1 MLYIKSEA
9 YLSEKGRCT
18 INEDTLL
25 LVTGQMYLI
34 CDGVG
39 GNANGQ
45 VASKLVAD
53 ALFSYYENNPD
64 FELSTALIFVEKVL
78 SQYKKKSPSKTLMA
92 STLALTQIKHSSILI
107 AWIGDSTVYQI
118 RSGHLKYKTKGHTWV
133 NEAIEKGELT
143 ELEQYFHPNKNEVTR
158 LIKGTQQ
165 PSQFD
170 CQLVTDLEEND
181 YFLLIS
187 DGVLEAFIE
196 DDLIELFNSNNSCA
210 EILKE
215 INKQCTQFSN
225 DNYSAIIY
233 QIGINKKLKN
243 YN

>member
-1 MLYIKSEA
+1 
-9 YLSEKGRCT
+9 
-18 INEDTLL
+18 
-25 LVTGQMYLI
+25 
-34 CDGVG
+34 
-39 GNANGQ
+39 
-45 VASKLVAD
+45 
-53 ALFSYYENNPD
+53 
-64 FELSTALIFVEKVL
+64 
-78 SQYKKKSPSKTLMA
+78 MA

-118 RSGHLKYKTKGHTWV
+118 RGGHLKYKTKGHTWV

-158 LIKGTQQ
+158 IIKGTRQ

-170 CQLVTDLEEND
+170 FQLVTDLEEND

-196 DDLIELFNSNNSCA
+196 DDLIELFVSNNSCA

-215 INKQCTQFSN
+215 INKQSTQFSN

-233 QIGINKKLKN
+233 QIGKNKKL
-243 YN
+243 

>member
-9 YLSEKGRCT
+9 YVSEKGRCA

-25 LVTGQMYLI
+25 LVTGQLYLI

-53 ALFSYYENNPD
+53 ALLSYYENNPD
-64 FELSTALIFVEKVL
+64 FELSTALIFVEKAL
-78 SQYKKKSPSKTLMA
+78 SQYKKKNPSKMLMA
-92 STLALTQIKHSSILI
+92 STLALTQIKQSSILI

-118 RSGHLKYKTKGHTWV
+118 RDGHLRYKTKGHTWV

-165 PSQFD
+165 RSQFD
-170 CQLVTDLEEND
+170 CQLVTDLEEHD

-215 INKQCTQFSN
+215 INKQSTQFSN

-233 QIGINKKLKN
+233 QIGIDKKL
-243 YN
+243 

>member
-25 LVTGQMYLI
+25 LVTGQLYLI

-53 ALFSYYENNPD
+53 ALFSYYENNPN
-64 FELSTALIFVEKVL
+64 FELSAALIFVEKAL

-92 STLALTQIKHSSILI
+92 STLALTQIKPSSILI

-118 RSGHLKYKTKGHTWV
+118 RGGHLKYKTKGHTWV

-165 PSQFD
+165 TSQFD
-170 CQLVTDLEEND
+170 FQLVTDLEEND

-210 EILKE
+210 EIIKK
-215 INKQCTQFSN
+215 INIQCNQFSN

-233 QIGINKKLKN
+233 QIGIDKKS
-243 YN
+243 

>member
-1 MLYIKSEA
+1 MLNIKSEA
-9 YLSEKGRCT
+9 YLSEKGRCS

-25 LVTGQMYLI
+25 LVTGELYLI

-39 GNANGQ
+39 GNGNGQ

-53 ALFSYYENNPD
+53 TLFSYYENNPN
-64 FELSTALIFVEKVL
+64 FELSTALIFVEKAL

-118 RSGHLKYKTKGHTWV
+118 RGGHLKYRTKGHTWV
-133 NEAIEKGELT
+133 NEVIEKGELT

-158 LIKGTQQ
+158 LIKGTRQ

-170 CQLVTDLEEND
+170 FQLVTDLEEND

-215 INKQCTQFSN
+215 INKECTQFSN

-233 QIGINKKLKN
+233 QIGIDKKLQN
-243 YN
+243 LN

>member
-25 LVTGQMYLI
+25 LVTGQLYLI

-39 GNANGQ
+39 GNGNGQ

-78 SQYKKKSPSKTLMA
+78 SQYKKKNPSTTLIA
-92 STLALTQIKHSSILI
+92 TTLALTQIKPSSILI

-118 RSGHLKYKTKGHTWV
+118 RGGHLKYKTKGHTWV

-170 CQLVTDLEEND
+170 FQLVTDLEEND

-196 DDLIELFNSNNSCA
+196 DDLIDLFNSNNSCA

-233 QIGINKKLKN
+233 QIGINKKL
-243 YN
+243 